1 VLKTTTPTGNE
12 RQQLTTVADVLSIY
26 ESFMEQGGLFHA
38 LVFGGVMSQQVPNDG
53 VVITDLIGRVRPD
66 LVIELGTAGGGG
78 SVQWAAAMRRYSA
91 SARLLTIDPASDKLA
106 GTPLTP
112 WNFHWGAFDRCP
124 HCVHLTQTPEWAAGT
139 IRFVR
144 ELPTSSRALAIAHE
158 AASKNQVVLVIEDSD
173 HQMGHVLS
181 NLEAYA
187 GLVSPGSYY
196 VVQDTRLGG
205 PLNALHRFLKSPL
218 GRCFRIDRRLE
229 YLLYTQHHEGYLY
242 RLKGCSV

>member
-1 VLKTTTPTGNE
+1 
-12 RQQLTTVADVLSIY
+12 
-26 ESFMEQGGLFHA
+26 
-38 LVFGGVMSQQVPNDG
+38 MSQQVPNDG

-112 WNFHWGAFDRCP
+112 WNFRWGAFDRCP

-158 AASKNQVVLVIEDSD
+158 AASKNQVGDQRPTATQCPSPLRSD
-173 HQMGHVLS
+173 PHW
-181 NLEAYA
+181 
-187 GLVSPGSYY
+187 PC
-196 VVQDTRLGG
+196 T
-205 PLNALHRFLKSPL
+205 PNALMHSSLHCGSWAVL
-218 GRCFRIDRRLE
+218 A
-229 YLLYTQHHEGYLY
+229 
-242 RLKGCSV
+242 